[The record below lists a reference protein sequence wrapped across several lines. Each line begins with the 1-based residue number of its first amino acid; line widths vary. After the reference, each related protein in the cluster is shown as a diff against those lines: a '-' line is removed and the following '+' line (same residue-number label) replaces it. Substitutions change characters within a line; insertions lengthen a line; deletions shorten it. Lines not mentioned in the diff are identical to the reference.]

1 MNLPQTILT
10 GTDYSDISFQ
20 ALRVAGH
27 LAQSWPARLVAL
39 HVIDRSELED
49 LRAQV
54 DISEETVLERAQPQL
69 DKSVRQMAGPEV
81 NVETELIIGHPF
93 AEILQAAERTGA
105 GLLVLGAHGSG
116 SERDRT
122 GTLATRCVRKAPLPV
137 LLVRE
142 NQDFPFRR
150 ITACVDFSETSRE
163 ALLAAVL
170 FARKENAALDILH
183 VRRPPVPGFG
193 DSAVPSGFSVFDIP
207 LPPYQDASEYVA
219 HQEQLFSEFLKPVE
233 HALEGVA
240 WNRHSLEDLN
250 PAQAMAAFLRD
261 SGSSVVVLGTRGR
274 TGLRN
279 LLLGST
285 AEKIIHRAPCSV
297 LAIKPAGFEF
307 QI

>member
-1 MNLPQTILT
+1 MHPPQTILT
-10 GTDYSDISFQ
+10 GTDYSDVSFR
-20 ALRVAGH
+20 ALQVAGH
-27 LAQSWPARLVAL
+27 LAASWPARLVAL
-39 HVIDRSELED
+39 HVIDRDELED

-54 DISEETVLERAQPQL
+54 DISDEAVLERAKPQL
-69 DKSVRQMAGPEV
+69 EKSVLQMAGPGAA
-81 NVETELIIGHPF
+81 VETELLIGHPF
-93 AEILQAAERTGA
+93 AEFIQAAERTGA

-122 GTLATRCVRKAPLPV
+122 GALATRCVRKAPLPV

-142 NQDFPFRR
+142 NQEIPLRR
-150 ITACVDFSETSRE
+150 ITACVDFSDTSRE

-170 FARKENAALDILH
+170 FAHKENALLDILH
-183 VRRPPVPGFG
+183 IRRPPVPGFG
-193 DSAVPSGFSVFDIP
+193 DSTVPSGFSVFDIP

-219 HQEQLFSEFLKPVE
+219 HQEKLFSDFLKPVE
-233 HALEGVA
+233 GALQGVA
-240 WNRHSLEDLN
+240 WNRQCLEDLH
-250 PAQAMAAFLRD
+250 PAQAIAAFLHK
-261 SGSSVVVLGTRGR
+261 SGSCLVVLGTRGR

-307 QI
+307 HL